1 MQPTALAAALLAA
14 TAAAPQPAQT
24 ELPAAIA
31 ALSEPQ
37 LRSLLLA
44 AALRDEATTGQAVRR
59 AAAGLRGGGG
69 GGGGPPTV
77 SGISRDRVPLDGDA
91 SPSPL
96 GRRVTV
102 VGTGFLPGSTGRAV
116 CNVSSAS
123 LLEGFVVGF
132 LPNRQAPATVINS
145 THLSCALPPVETAG
159 PARLQVSV
167 DGGATFSAANESGC
181 LFEYFALGSLA
192 VGRRP
197 YTTEAE

>member
-1 MQPTALAAALLAA
+1 M
-14 TAAAPQPAQT
+14 
-24 ELPAAIA
+24 
-31 ALSEPQ
+31 
-37 LRSLLLA
+37 RH
-44 AALRDEATTGQAVRR
+44 
-59 AAAGLRGGGG
+59 
-69 GGGGPPTV
+69 
-77 SGISRDRVPLDGDA
+77 
-91 SPSPL
+91 
-96 GRRVTV
+96 
-102 VGTGFLPGSTGRAV
+102 
-116 CNVSSAS
+116 AS